1 MKHENRSF
9 PEIKVSSSV
18 ISFLKCSQWLGY
30 SKFLIYEYLSSSATI
45 FMISKVY
52 QGSLVC
58 VCVCFWVTFTK
69 YLHPYRILSSIW
81 SRGIM
86 IWPHLLFSVIFS
98 SQRPPVLMNRRRF
111 FVSPQSF
118 SELDPWLRQDTWII
132 SLENNACGYGV
143 SEITIYNREF
153 TWFLNFHFMIFV
165 KNKKKI
171 NMRLIK
177 VFGGCGSSQ

>member
-1 MKHENRSF
+1 MNICRPLRQSLWF
-9 PEIKVSSSV
+9 PRFIRA
-18 ISFLKCSQWLGY
+18 LLC
-30 SKFLIYEYLSSSATI
+30 
-45 FMISKVY
+45 
-52 QGSLVC
+52 VC

-81 SRGIM
+81 SQGIM

-132 SLENNACGYGV
+132 SLQNNACGYGV

>member
-9 PEIKVSSSV
+9 PEIKVSASV

-30 SKFLIYEYLSSSATI
+30 SKFLIYEYLSSFATI

-58 VCVCFWVTFTK
+58 VCVFLGDLYEIPSSLQNIII
-69 YLHPYRILSSIW
+69 YLIAGHHDMTSPFVLSD
-81 SRGIM
+81 
-86 IWPHLLFSVIFS
+86 IFKS
-98 SQRPPVLMNRRRF
+98 KTPCSYESAGF

-132 SLENNACGYGV
+132 SLENNACGYAV

-165 KNKKKI
+165 KNKKKK
-171 NMRLIK
+171 LT
-177 VFGGCGSSQ
+177 CDL

>member
-9 PEIKVSSSV
+9 PEIKVSASV

-58 VCVCFWVTFTK
+58 VCVFGWPLRNTFIPTE
-69 YLHPYRILSSIW
+69 YYHLFDRRASWYDLTFC
-81 SRGIM
+81 SR
-86 IWPHLLFSVIFS
+86 WYFQVKDPLFLWIGGV
-98 SQRPPVLMNRRRF
+98 F

-132 SLENNACGYGV
+132 SRQNNACGYGV

-165 KNKKKI
+165 KNKKNK
-171 NMRLIK
+171 N
-177 VFGGCGSSQ
+177 

>member
-9 PEIKVSSSV
+9 PETKVSASV
-18 ISFLKCSQWLGY
+18 LSFLKCSQWLGY

-58 VCVCFWVTFTK
+58 VCFWVTFTK

-81 SRGIM
+81 SQGIM

-118 SELDPWLRQDTWII
+118 SKLDLWLRQDTWII

-165 KNKKKI
+165 KN
-171 NMRLIK
+171 
-177 VFGGCGSSQ
+177 

>member
-1 MKHENRSF
+1 MFTVIRLF
-9 PEIKVSSSV
+9 KVFNSWIFV
-18 ISFLKCSQWLGY
+18 VLCDNLYDFQG
-30 SKFLIYEYLSSSATI
+30 LSGLS
-45 FMISKVY
+45 
-52 QGSLVC
+52 C
-58 VCVCFWVTFTK
+58 VCVFFWVTFTK

-98 SQRPPVLMNRRRF
+98 SQRPPVLMDRRRF

-132 SLENNACGYGV
+132 SLQNNACGYGV

-165 KNKKKI
+165 KNIKKI

>member
-9 PEIKVSSSV
+9 PEIKVSASV

-52 QGSLVC
+52 Q
-58 VCVCFWVTFTK
+58 CVCFWVTFTK

-132 SLENNACGYGV
+132 SLQNNACGYGV

-165 KNKKKI
+165 KN
-171 NMRLIK
+171 
-177 VFGGCGSSQ
+177 

>member
-1 MKHENRSF
+1 MFTVIRLF
-9 PEIKVSSSV
+9 KVFNLWIFV
-18 ISFLKCSQWLGY
+18 VLCDNLYDFQG
-30 SKFLIYEYLSSSATI
+30 LSGLS
-45 FMISKVY
+45 
-52 QGSLVC
+52 C

-118 SELDPWLRQDTWII
+118 SKLDLWLRQDTWII

-165 KNKKKI
+165 KNKKIKI

>member
-1 MKHENRSF
+1 MFTVIRLF
-9 PEIKVSSSV
+9 KVFNLWIFV
-18 ISFLKCSQWLGY
+18 VLCDNLYDFQG
-30 SKFLIYEYLSSSATI
+30 LSGLSC
-45 FMISKVY
+45 
-52 QGSLVC
+52 VC
-58 VCVCFWVTFTK
+58 VCVCVFGWPLRNTFIPTE
-69 YLHPYRILSSIW
+69 YY
-81 SRGIM
+81 
-86 IWPHLLFSVIFS
+86 HLFDLRASWYDLTFCSPWYFQVKDPLFLWIGGV
-98 SQRPPVLMNRRRF
+98 F

>member
-1 MKHENRSF
+1 MNICRPLRQFLWF
-9 PEIKVSSSV
+9 PRFIRA
-18 ISFLKCSQWLGY
+18 LL
-30 SKFLIYEYLSSSATI
+30 
-45 FMISKVY
+45 
-52 QGSLVC
+52 C
-58 VCVCFWVTFTK
+58 VCVFLGDLYEIPSSLQNIII
-69 YLHPYRILSSIW
+69 YLIAGH
-81 SRGIM
+81 
-86 IWPHLLFSVIFS
+86 HDLFSVIFS
-98 SQRPPVLMNRRRF
+98 SQRPPVLMDRRRF

-132 SLENNACGYGV
+132 SLQNNACGYGV

-165 KNKKKI
+165 KNIKKI

>member
-1 MKHENRSF
+1 MFTVIRLF
-9 PEIKVSSSV
+9 KVFNLWIFV
-18 ISFLKCSQWLGY
+18 VLCDNLYDFQG
-30 SKFLIYEYLSSSATI
+30 LSGLSC
-45 FMISKVY
+45 
-52 QGSLVC
+52 VC
-58 VCVCFWVTFTK
+58 VCVCVFGWPLRNTFIPTE
-69 YLHPYRILSSIW
+69 YYLSSIW

-132 SLENNACGYGV
+132 PLENNACGYGV

-165 KNKKKI
+165 KNKNKI